1 MMREYYPTPVIDDLK
16 LKAKDSTILGFLS
29 RKSVKSPKRIVNI
42 KRFNCKIKI
51 CQFDYLSSIRT
62 LATDTGYS
70 KKTIEKSIKKLVD
83 AGLIKTQTVLWKK
96 RQMGTIYSLA
106 FIQTPK
112 NTLKKGTLKPYQ
124 IYIKNYKTNKLKI
137 DSNLG
142 IFVHN
147 CYNKG
152 KSVKPMNEVPK
163 KEIIEIPKSPKRG
176 HHTKENIKNNSHS
189 SSYKKLVFE
198 CETLKNLFSEI
209 IDDYGQLNPERIKI
223 QNEKK
228 RILSNPH
235 FSAFGLCALRGYM
248 LAQMKKDNDPRYLKN
263 FPYALDDFPRP
274 TAVQLGYEFYI
285 KKLGIVIVNEAE
297 QAQKQKEAEQDAIA
311 ETLHAKT
318 RKYWDDLLVS
328 EPSEASR
335 IADKAKIYLNKG
347 TTAFAS
353 TICPSLLKKD
363 SLSKFQFA
371 AIEIELQR
379 DARHMALITQDA
391 EVVEAVS

>member
-1 MMREYYPTPVIDDLK
+1 MREYFPTPVIDDLNI
-16 LKAKDSTILGFLS
+16 KAKDSTILGFIS
-29 RKSVKSPKRIVNI
+29 RKSSKSSKRIVAI

-51 CQFDYLSSIRT
+51 CQFDYLSSIRS
-62 LATDTGYS
+62 LAADTGLS
-70 KKTIEKSIKKLVD
+70 KKTVEKSIKKLVD
-83 AGLIKTQTVLWKK
+83 FGLIKTQIVLWKN

-137 DSNLG
+137 GNNLG
-142 IFVHN
+142 IFMQN
-147 CYNKG
+147 CYNDS
-152 KSVKPMNEVPK
+152 KSIKPMNHVTK
-163 KEIIEIPKSPKRG
+163 KETIETPKSKKG
-176 HHTKENIKNNSHS
+176 DTILKEKIKNNSHS
-189 SSYKKLVFE
+189 ENYKKLFFE
-198 CETLKNLFSEI
+198 CETLKKLFSEI

-223 QNEKK
+223 QQEKK
-228 RILSNPH
+228 RIESQPH
-235 FSAFGLCALRGYM
+235 FSVFGLCALRGYM

-263 FPYALDDFPRP
+263 FPYALDDFPKP
-274 TAVQLGYEFYI
+274 TVVQLGYEYYI

-297 QAQKQKEAEQDAIA
+297 QAQKQKEAEQDALA
-311 ETLHAKT
+311 ETLYAKT

-328 EPSEASR
+328 EPSEAAR

-353 TICPSLLKKD
+353 KICPGLLKKD

-379 DARHMALITQDA
+379 DARHMAVITQNS